1 MFVSIVGHKTTTQ
14 IVDNPSLSDPDQ
26 AVESLVLQGGLENC
40 WFAASIIR
48 LQAIKLVLLYQASKF
63 YRRAVVQPTQVQSSF
78 GSGIISNGSRLSLTI
93 GCQLCRDS

>member
-1 MFVSIVGHKTTTQ
+1 MLVSIVGHKTTTQ
-14 IVDNPSLSDPDQ
+14 IVDNPSLSGPDQ

-48 LQAIKLVLLYQASKF
+48 LQAIERVFNIVVPSQQVLSPNCGAAYI
-63 YRRAVVQPTQVQSSF
+63 
-78 GSGIISNGSRLSLTI
+78 GSGIISNGSRLLLTI